1 MKKFSIILPVYKN
14 EKNLPVTIPYIM
26 DRLSLFLNYEV
37 DFFNYI
43 VESYYKN
50 KKLTVSFARRNQRH
64 SILDCALVYIAMKI
78 MEEQIIRGEKN
89 EGLSAVPRGLAEELL
104 KNRKKE

>member
-1 MKKFSIILPVYKN
+1 MKESHNIEGALSKKELESIFQRK
-14 EKNLPVTIPYIM
+14 
-26 DRLSLFLNYEV
+26 FLNYEV

-50 KKLTVSFARRNQRH
+50 KKLTVSFARRNERH